1 MLRVL
6 LTSAA
11 MGALIFNAAAATEA
25 SDKPA
30 MTKYQPAEAVDP
42 IKPAEVATREDAAKL
57 ADWQF
62 ELADVNADGA
72 IDAEEFAAF
81 VAVVARDESA
91 VALAKAEKS
100 DAAFANIAKAD
111 KLISK
116 EELVEARAKSFDAA
130 DADGSKSLDPLE
142 QQRFA
147 ALVAAKP
154 ATRATPQ

>member
-1 MLRVL
+1 MFRVL

-11 MGALIFNAAAATEA
+11 AAALIFNAAAATEA
-25 SDKPA
+25 NEKSSTP
-30 MTKYQPAEAVDP
+30 KYQPAEAVQP
-42 IKPAEVATREDAAKL
+42 IKPEEVATREDAAKL

-81 VAVVARDESA
+81 VAVTSKNDGAMATE
-91 VALAKAEKS
+91 KAEKP
-100 DAAFANIAKAD
+100 DAAFAKIAKAD
-111 KLISK
+111 KFISK

-130 DADGSKSLDPLE
+130 DVDGSKTLDPLE

-147 ALVAAKP
+147 ALVAVKP
-154 ATRATPQ
+154 AEGASTH

>member
-11 MGALIFNAAAATEA
+11 AGALIFNAAAATEA
-25 SDKPA
+25 NEQASKP
-30 MTKYQPAEAVDP
+30 KYQPTGTVEPVKP
-42 IKPAEVATREDAAKL
+42 IDVTTREDAAKL
-57 ADWQF
+57 ADLQF
-62 ELADVNADGA
+62 DLADVNADGA

-81 VAVVARDESA
+81 VAVASRTESA
-91 VALAKAEKS
+91 ATLEKAEKS
-100 DAAFANIAKAD
+100 DAAFAAIAKAD

-116 EELVEARAKSFDAA
+116 EELIEARAKSFDAA

-154 ATRATPQ
+154 AAGATQQ